1 MTKKTSAAP
10 LGTRQTEG
18 VKVSVADLA
27 ADIGASPREVIK
39 ALAVCQ
45 DMGFLDIRAFDG
57 LCGTFKVK
65 LPQRGTK

>member
-1 MTKKTSAAP
+1 MMKKTTAP
-10 LGTRQTEG
+10 LVTQRPEG

-45 DMGFLDIRAFDG
+45 DMGFLDVHAFDG

-65 LPQRGTK
+65 LPQRGAK